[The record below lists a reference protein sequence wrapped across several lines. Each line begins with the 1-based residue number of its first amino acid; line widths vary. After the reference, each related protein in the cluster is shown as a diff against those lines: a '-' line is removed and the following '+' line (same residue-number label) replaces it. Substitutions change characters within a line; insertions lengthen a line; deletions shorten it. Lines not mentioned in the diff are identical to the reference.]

1 MRRHFAAIATVAA
14 LAMTGAVLA
23 SPPAEARKGGSQG
36 FEANFDTGRTPMHGY
51 SGPLGVGRNRVYCD
65 YQRIPVH
72 DCSSGRCKV
81 VSWTLKQHCF

>member
-1 MRRHFAAIATVAA
+1 MRRHFAAIAAVAT
-14 LAMTGAVLA
+14 LAITGGLLA
-23 SPPAEARKGGSQG
+23 TPSAEARKGSQG
-36 FEANFDTGRTPMHGY
+36 FEANFDTGKTPMHGY
-51 SGPLGVGRNRVYCD
+51 SGPLGIGRNRVYCD